1 MQSAI
6 RFMLVPLLFLS
17 IGISGCASTT
27 LQTDWKDPAFR
38 GKFKKVLLIC
48 IVKEMVIRNSLEDSL
63 AAQFKQRG
71 VEAVQSYTLFPA
83 LENIDKEIV
92 RAKVKEIAADGVF
105 LVRQTGKGSIETA
118 SANYYD
124 LWNVLWVPNPQAAPV
139 NTVDFYR
146 VETSLFEAT
155 KGGIVWQALSE
166 TYDDA
171 SLLKIVNNFAALM
184 AKKLGEQGLI

>member
-1 MQSAI
+1 
-6 RFMLVPLLFLS
+6 LFLS

-27 LQTDWKDPAFR
+27 LQTDWKDPAFS